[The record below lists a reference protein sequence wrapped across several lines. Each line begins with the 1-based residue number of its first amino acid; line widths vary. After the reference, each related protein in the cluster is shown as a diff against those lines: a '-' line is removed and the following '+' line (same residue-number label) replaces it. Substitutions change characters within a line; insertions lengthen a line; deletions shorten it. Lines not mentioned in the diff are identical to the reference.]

1 MGFSTVSHELHKVRR
16 SALNPY
22 FSKRSIA
29 EYSPVIQSVVTK
41 FCTRL
46 EDATQTGV
54 LVNLKY
60 AYAAVTT
67 DVINEY
73 CYSRT
78 YNAVL
83 TPDFNVGFYESVMAL
98 SKMCHLVSSASC
110 SFVTLIGSDV
120 NRQSSNKCHGSLPWC
135 TQYRYDDNVHK
146 SSRLTKSRIGLPKQR
161 IPKCTSGCKTKRQV
175 FSSTL
180 YCINLTELTR
190 ATPWRSIRLD
200 PRKTLHILL
209 LAIRLCSMRC

>member
-1 MGFSTVSHELHKVRR
+1 MGFATVSHELHRIRR

-29 EYSPVIQSVVTK
+29 EYAPVIQGVVDK

-46 EDATQTGV
+46 DEATRTGE

-60 AYAAVTT
+60 AYAAVST

-83 TPDFNVGFYESVMAL
+83 APDFNIGFYESIMAL
-98 SKMCHLVSSASC
+98 SQLCHVVSIAW
-110 SFVTLIGSDV
+110 FGDIVTGLMSIDPVQTNAMVFCLHALATGMM
-120 NRQSSNKCHGSLPWC
+120 SSYTTL
-135 TQYRYDDNVHK
+135 D
-146 SSRLTKSRIGLPKQR
+146 RI
-161 IPKCTSGCKTKRQV
+161 C
-175 FSSTL
+175 
-180 YCINLTELTR
+180 
-190 ATPWRSIRLD
+190 D
-200 PRKTLHILL
+200 
-209 LAIRLCSMRC
+209 